1 MLRCMTTDSLVGRRW
16 EVMHKALDERQRRLL
31 VAVEAKVLGRGG
43 VTAVARA
50 TGVSRTTILAGLNEI
65 EALANPPEHM
75 ADEPAM
81 ATPRM
86 RRAGAGRKK
95 IQAKDET
102 LVADL
107 LRLVEPTTRGDP
119 QSPLRWTC
127 KSLRTL
133 ADQLKACGHIV
144 SHVVVGQ
151 LLKGQDY
158 SLQANAKV
166 IEGNQSPDRNAQ
178 FDRLAHRLQG
188 HLVLVFDDERQFAG
202 ALLR

>member
-1 MLRCMTTDSLVGRRW
+1 M
-16 EVMHKALDERQRRLL
+16 
-31 VAVEAKVLGRGG
+31 LGRGG

-75 ADEPAM
+75 ANEPAM
-81 ATPRM
+81 ATPRGPRPPRM
-86 RRAGAGRKK
+86 RRAGAGRKTL
-95 IQAKDET
+95 QAKDET

-133 ADQLKACGHIV
+133 LTNSRHAAT
-144 SHVVVGQ
+144 S
-151 LLKGQDY
+151 
-158 SLQANAKV
+158 
-166 IEGNQSPDRNAQ
+166 
-178 FDRLAHRLQG
+178 
-188 HLVLVFDDERQFAG
+188 
-202 ALLR
+202 

>member
-1 MLRCMTTDSLVGRRW
+1 MTTDSLVGRRW
-16 EVMHKALDERQRRLL
+16 EVMHKALNERQLRLL

-81 ATPRM
+81 ATPPRM

-95 IQAKDET
+95 LQAKDQT

-133 ADQLKACGHIV
+133 LTNSRHAAT
-144 SHVVVGQ
+144 S
-151 LLKGQDY
+151 
-158 SLQANAKV
+158 
-166 IEGNQSPDRNAQ
+166 
-178 FDRLAHRLQG
+178 
-188 HLVLVFDDERQFAG
+188 
-202 ALLR
+202 